1 MNAVAQAIPGQQ
13 ETALLD
19 HVQRLSKSTAGRRA
33 LHLRLSLLRPAN
45 RQARRLHIAAV
56 ALDPLINA
64 AEGSLFRL
72 QNDDFVILCK
82 DASPEAISDAVS
94 DVAALF
100 VGDPAVEGVEKPTTE
115 FFQNYDL
122 AASYTRFV
130 SVIRGLLEAA
140 IAEAEAGQG
149 ATPAQ
154 GETAF
159 KRILDPK
166 TLGSMQ
172 AAIARADLSNVIRR
186 QVVCAVLPGHP
197 PKPVFSE
204 VFTSMAALREILT
217 PGIDIH
223 GNPWLFR
230 DLTAHLDRR
239 VLSFLGHKDDSTLS
253 KAFSINMNVA
263 SLAAQEFLN
272 FDQRLS
278 NEARETVVI
287 ELQLV
292 DIMSDLDS
300 FLFSRNFLRSRKYRF
315 CLDGLTHQ
323 TLPLI
328 NSERLGFDLVKIIWS
343 PELHEQAVAKEP
355 GLMLAVKAI
364 GAKRIILIRC
374 DDEVAFE
381 TGKLLGSSLY
391 QGFLIDKLLK
401 GSAAK
406 TKAPPA
412 AKPQAKPPANPT
424 EKPQANPTEKPP
436 APPAQPAEA

>member
-19 HVQRLSKSTAGRRA
+19 YLQRLSKSTAGRRA
-33 LHLRLSLLRPAN
+33 LHLRLSMLRPQN

-56 ALDPLINA
+56 ALEPLVNA
-64 AEGSLFRL
+64 AEGTLFRL

-82 DASPEAISDAVS
+82 DASPTAISDAVR

-100 VGDPAVEGVEKPTTE
+100 TGDPAVEDAEKETSK

-122 AASYTRFV
+122 AAAYTRFV
-130 SVIRGLLEAA
+130 SVIRELLEAA
-140 IAEAEAGQG
+140 IAEAESGQD
-149 ATPAQ
+149 AKPAQ
-154 GETAF
+154 GETTF
-159 KRILDPK
+159 KRLLDPK

-186 QVVCAVLPGHP
+186 QLVCAVLPGHP

-300 FLFSRNFLRSRKYRF
+300 FFFSRNFLRSRKYRF
-315 CLDGLTHQ
+315 CLDGLTYQ

-343 PELHEQAVAKEP
+343 PELHELAVAKDP
-355 GLMLAVKAI
+355 ALLLAVKAI

-401 GSAAK
+401 EAMAK
-406 TKAPPA
+406 AKAKAPA
-412 AKPQAKPPANPT
+412 AKPS
-424 EKPQANPTEKPP
+424 
-436 APPAQPAEA
+436 APPTQPAQA